1 MKEESKLNYL
11 KNTPELLHAYG
22 GHLLITTTK
31 SNGKSNPRLLPLT
44 RTMLQPLS
52 RNRKNTNLLSCK
64 NSNITRITSMRKNM
78 PRKSTIILTSSKNQ
92 KLFTLSPKILSV
104 FSNHSS
110 MRTKLII
117 LTSIAMALVVMAF
130 PTNKF
135 QPKTVWEHYCK
146 YTLGIHPSQATEEQ
160 YDYFLD
166 CWSGDDEYQ
175 YLYDYYEKKYPEYNQ
190 ELKHYGK

>member
-1 MKEESKLNYL
+1 MNEESKLI
-11 KNTPELLHAYG
+11 ELFKKYY
-22 GHLLITTTK
+22 
-31 SNGKSNPRLLPLT
+31 
-44 RTMLQPLS
+44 Q
-52 RNRKNTNLLSCK
+52 
-64 NSNITRITSMRKNM
+64 
-78 PRKSTIILTSSKNQ
+78 
-92 KLFTLSPKILSV
+92 LFQIPYQ
-104 FSNHSS
+104 

-146 YTLGIHPSQATEEQ
+146 YTLHIHPSQATEDQ

>member
-1 MKEESKLNYL
+1 
-11 KNTPELLHAYG
+11 
-22 GHLLITTTK
+22 
-31 SNGKSNPRLLPLT
+31 
-44 RTMLQPLS
+44 
-52 RNRKNTNLLSCK
+52 
-64 NSNITRITSMRKNM
+64 
-78 PRKSTIILTSSKNQ
+78 
-92 KLFTLSPKILSV
+92 
-104 FSNHSS
+104 

-146 YTLGIHPSQATEEQ
+146 YTLHIHPSQATEDQ

-175 YLYDYYEKKYPEYNQ
+175 YLYDYYEKKYPEDNQDKAYQ
-190 ELKHYGK
+190 ELIDQVNATYGDGGVLQFKTLKGIKNYFEHVTIETQELIPIGFKTALLNRETK